1 MTVSTITHNTDLQ
14 SLPVDYTAVLR
25 HLGLNGADPKSQAVV
40 LVCQRYDLDPIL
52 KHVVLVEGSVY
63 ITRDGLLHVAHS
75 SGQFDGL
82 EVDEATLTDDGKEWR
97 SRATVY
103 RKDMTHPVVF
113 SGRFPAGRKNSPEMA
128 EKVAVARSLK
138 HAFSV
143 AIATE
148 DERRAQDA
156 VPTAPAAAPVTAA
169 EIMRQPEPTAPHVV
183 ESTVVPEA
191 APPAPAGGITRAQ
204 VGKIQAGCSDL
215 GLSDRDARLLWIGE
229 QIGHEV
235 KSTNDLTK
243 AEASIVIDVLSA
255 ALAGLPDPT
264 DQGDDTPFVEATLD
278 EPTDPWDGQ

>member
-1 MTVSTITHNTDLQ
+1 VTVAPITHNHNAELQ

-63 ITRDGLLHVAHS
+63 ITRDGLLHVAHD

-82 EVDEATLTDDGKEWR
+82 EVEEAHLSEDGKEWR
-97 SRATVY
+97 SRASVY
-103 RKDMTHPVVF
+103 RKDMSRPVVF

-148 DERRAQDA
+148 DERQAQDSTPTTP
-156 VPTAPAAAPVTAA
+156 VPAPVTAA
-169 EIMRQPEPTAPHVV
+169 EIMGQPTAEPHVV
-183 ESTVVPEA
+183 ESTVVPQ
-191 APPAPAGGITRAQ
+191 APTGGITRAQ
-204 VGKIQAGCSDL
+204 VAKIQAGCNDI
-215 GLSDRDARLLWIGE
+215 GLTDRDLRLAWIAE
-229 QIGHEV
+229 QIGKPTV
-235 KSTNDLTK
+235 ASTNDLTK
-243 AEASIVIDVLSA
+243 AEASIVIDVLTA
-255 ALAGLPDPT
+255 ELAGLPDPT
-264 DQGDDTPFVEATLD
+264 DQGDDGPAD
-278 EPTDPWDGQ
+278 PTFPDPWDGE